1 MQYVSIWVSA
11 GVGRPQRQFDSG
23 ELQSGIIL
31 DEKRSGVVRST
42 GRRRGGKRKRK
53 NKRRRKIQGE
63 DRHADTR
70 VFLCYKI
77 LELGTQAPRL
87 EAESR
92 EERGALGA

>member
-1 MQYVSIWVSA
+1 MAPRRSYWVLSFILDKKKEV
-11 GVGRPQRQFDSG
+11 GVVDHRPQRG
-23 ELQSGIIL
+23 GAERI
-31 DEKRSGVVRST
+31 
-42 GRRRGGKRKRK
+42 GKRKRERERR
-53 NKRRRKIQGE
+53 KRRRKIQGE
-63 DRHADTR
+63 DRHADIR